1 MKIMTK
7 ENFENKLCEMLAE
20 INVKNINS
28 NEKANWVI
36 RKLEEDFIMIYNDR
50 DKIISL
56 FKHED
61 GRFLTDILNFFNDVI
76 LKQFKKSIFN
86 RNVAIKHD
94 YKGYIYED
102 YKIAKIVKL
111 ASIYLGL
118 NFDNVDEIVYA
129 LMCKGAYKNNQ
140 VNLVLNKKE
149 LTITRLA

>member
-7 ENFENKLCEMLAE
+7 ENFENKLCEMLADV
-20 INVKNINS
+20 NAKNINS

-36 RKLEEDFIMIYNDR
+36 RKLEEDFVIIYNDR
-50 DKIISL
+50 DRIMQL
-56 FKHED
+56 FDKKD
-61 GRFLTDILNFFNDVI
+61 GKFFNDILNFFNDVI
-76 LKQFKKSIFN
+76 LKQFKKSMFN

-94 YKGYIYED
+94 YKGYVYED
-102 YKIAKIVKL
+102 YKITKIVKL

-118 NFDNVDEIVYA
+118 NFENVDEIVYT
-129 LMCKGAYKNNQ
+129 LMCKGVYKNNQ

>member
-36 RKLEEDFIMIYNDR
+36 RKLEEDFVVIYNDR

-56 FKHED
+56 FEHED

-76 LKQFKKSIFN
+76 LKQFKKSS
-86 RNVAIKHD
+86 
-94 YKGYIYED
+94 E
-102 YKIAKIVKL
+102 
-111 ASIYLGL
+111 
-118 NFDNVDEIVYA
+118 
-129 LMCKGAYKNNQ
+129 
-140 VNLVLNKKE
+140 
-149 LTITRLA
+149 

>member
-36 RKLEEDFIMIYNDR
+36 RKLEEDFVMIYSDR

-56 FKHED
+56 FEHED
-61 GRFLTDILNFFNDVI
+61 GRFLTYIINGGKDGM
-76 LKQFKKSIFN
+76 LKKFRKSIFN

-140 VNLVLNKKE
+140 VNLVLDKKE

>member
-36 RKLEEDFIMIYNDR
+36 RKLEEDFVIIYNDR
-50 DKIISL
+50 DKIIA
-56 FKHED
+56 FFEHKD

-76 LKQFKKSIFN
+76 LKQFKKSMFN

-94 YKGYIYED
+94 YKGCIYED

-111 ASIYLGL
+111 ASIYLTL